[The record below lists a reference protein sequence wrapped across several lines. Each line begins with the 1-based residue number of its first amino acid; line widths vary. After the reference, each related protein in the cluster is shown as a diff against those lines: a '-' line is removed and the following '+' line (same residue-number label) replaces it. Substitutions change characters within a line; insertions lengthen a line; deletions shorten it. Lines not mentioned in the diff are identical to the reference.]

1 MASGVVWGASRTSPP
16 TTHSTVPTSPARRP
30 SASRIERSR
39 WVVVLLPFVPVTPA
53 TVSLS
58 VGAPKKASAAT
69 AIAAREDSTTSC
81 GTATSTGCSTTSAA
95 APAATA
101 SAARS

>member
-1 MASGVVWGASRTSPP
+1 M
-16 TTHSTVPTSPARRP
+16 
-30 SASRIERSR
+30 
-39 WVVVLLPFVPVTPA
+39 LLPFVPLTPT
-53 TVSLS
+53 TVSRS

-81 GTATSTGCSTTSAA
+81 GTATSTGCSTTRAA

-101 SAARS
+101 APARS